1 MSHTFKY
8 NPMVRPDG
16 LATNALECSQENY
29 EIVSKQCSRNVSKSC
44 LVLNLWNKTDFFKYP
59 LTNIYIIA
67 SGKWAD
73 LGCVF
78 RVFFSFFIF
87 FLCLV

>member
-1 MSHTFKY
+1 MDWLQTHS
-8 NPMVRPDG
+8 
-16 LATNALECSQENY
+16 NAVENY

-44 LVLNLWNKTDFFKYP
+44 LVLNLWNKTDFLKYP

-73 LGCVF
+73 FVCLGWFFFFVF
-78 RVFFSFFIF
+78 G
-87 FLCLV
+87 LN

>member
-1 MSHTFKY
+1 MDWLQTHS
-8 NPMVRPDG
+8 
-16 LATNALECSQENY
+16 NAVENY

-44 LVLNLWNKTDFFKYP
+44 LVLNLWNKTDFLKYP

-73 LGCVF
+73 FVCVF
-78 RVFFSFFIF
+78 RVV
-87 FLCLV
+87 FLFCFWSKLKKGKKRKKT